1 MKIQD
6 ILFRRCYYLQLGWQ
20 VYFSIVFAFINMITI
35 FYAFVIN
42 DFVELKF
49 IFPNY
54 IIFAIFISIAIPII
68 SVVLGIKHFK
78 SGPRRAEVDI
88 LHEVNPYFTRRTV
101 NSQLILQTYLIL
113 NKLILNKTNSQKL
126 KDDEYD
132 SLLSEVEN
140 IRDLLESRTMSN
152 KMDLS
157 YIKNKDKGN

>member
-6 ILFRRCYYLQLGWQ
+6 ILFRSWYYLQLGWQ

-42 DFVELKF
+42 DFVTLKS
-49 IFPNY
+49 IFSNY
-54 IIFAIFISIAIPII
+54 MIFAIFISIVIPII
-68 SVVLGIKHFK
+68 SVSFGYKHFK

-113 NKLILNKTNSQKL
+113 NKLILNKNNSQKL
-126 KDDEYD
+126 NNDEHT
-132 SLLSEVEN
+132 LLLKEVEN
-140 IRDLLESRTMSN
+140 IRNLLQSRTMSN

-157 YIKNKDKGN
+157 YIKNKEKGN